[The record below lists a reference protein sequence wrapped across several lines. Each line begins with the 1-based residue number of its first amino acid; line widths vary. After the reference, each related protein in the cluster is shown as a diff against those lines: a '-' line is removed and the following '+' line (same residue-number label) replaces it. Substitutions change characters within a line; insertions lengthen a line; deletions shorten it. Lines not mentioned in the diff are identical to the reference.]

1 MKGRAYDRDTS
12 GQVGPKPIPAV
23 QEISKEQ
30 AVNFI
35 HQYHYS
41 KIMPRLNR
49 FYLGFFLDGRLAGV
63 VVLGWGTQPL
73 QTIRKLF
80 PCHVLRTTDYIE
92 IGKMC
97 FLPDF
102 NDTQCF
108 GSIVISQMV
117 KWLKANTRYLYLY
130 TLADGIMGKCGYVY
144 QASNFQYVGSF
155 TTSVYRDSL
164 TGEKIHPRSARL
176 LLEENAAFDG
186 VAKRYWLTFGYCQY
200 KGIEKING
208 RMFRYLYPLTKR
220 GRRIL
225 QSYPEYQGLAYPKD
239 KDLFYSMRSA
249 PGTYIPIQQPQF
261 NKEVCQFNVQ
271 RY

>member
-1 MKGRAYDRDTS
+1 
-12 GQVGPKPIPAV
+12 
-23 QEISKEQ
+23 
-30 AVNFI
+30 
-35 HQYHYS
+35 
-41 KIMPRLNR
+41 
-49 FYLGFFLDGRLAGV
+49 
-63 VVLGWGTQPL
+63 
-73 QTIRKLF
+73 
-80 PCHVLRTTDYIE
+80 
-92 IGKMC
+92 MC

-186 VAKRYWLTFGYCQY
+186 CLLYTSRGLRPFLSPKYDLKKHPNYKYTAEADKKRNAFRL
-200 KGIEKING
+200 EKLISCL
-208 RMFRYLYPLTKR
+208 LYTSR
-220 GRRIL
+220 C
-225 QSYPEYQGLAYPKD
+225 
-239 KDLFYSMRSA
+239 
-249 PGTYIPIQQPQF
+249 
-261 NKEVCQFNVQ
+261 V
-271 RY
+271 

>member
-1 MKGRAYDRDTS
+1 
-12 GQVGPKPIPAV
+12 
-23 QEISKEQ
+23 
-30 AVNFI
+30 
-35 HQYHYS
+35 
-41 KIMPRLNR
+41 MPRLNK
-49 FYLGFFLDGRLAGV
+49 FYLGFFIEGRLSGV
-63 VVLGWGTQPL
+63 AALGWGTQPL

-97 FLPDF
+97 FLPDL
-102 NDTQCF
+102 NNTQCF
-108 GSIVISQMV
+108 GSLAISQMV

-200 KGIEKING
+200 KGILAPTYETGCRDGCWMCHNQGVNQLRQLRHDYPHLWALLLNG
-208 RMFRYLYPLTKR
+208 T
-220 GRRIL
+220 RIAL
-225 QSYPEYQGLAYPKD
+225 
-239 KDLFYSMRSA
+239 
-249 PGTYIPIQQPQF
+249 
-261 NKEVCQFNVQ
+261 
-271 RY
+271 

>member
-1 MKGRAYDRDTS
+1 MYKR
-12 GQVGPKPIPAV
+12 Q
-23 QEISKEQ
+23 
-30 AVNFI
+30 
-35 HQYHYS
+35 
-41 KIMPRLNR
+41 
-49 FYLGFFLDGRLAGV
+49 
-63 VVLGWGTQPL
+63 
-73 QTIRKLF
+73 
-80 PCHVLRTTDYIE
+80 VLRTTDYIE

-186 VAKRYWLTFGYCQY
+186 CLLYTSRGLRPFLSPKYDLKKHPNYKYTAEADKKRNAFRL
-200 KGIEKING
+200 EKLISTRLKLNPEEVYEVYG
-208 RMFRYLYPLTKR
+208 A
-220 GRRIL
+220 GDVDSAEDDIL
-225 QSYPEYQGLAYPKD
+225 NYD
-239 KDLFYSMRSA
+239 DLDDPDAFA
-249 PGTYIPIQQPQF
+249 
-261 NKEVCQFNVQ
+261 
-271 RY
+271 